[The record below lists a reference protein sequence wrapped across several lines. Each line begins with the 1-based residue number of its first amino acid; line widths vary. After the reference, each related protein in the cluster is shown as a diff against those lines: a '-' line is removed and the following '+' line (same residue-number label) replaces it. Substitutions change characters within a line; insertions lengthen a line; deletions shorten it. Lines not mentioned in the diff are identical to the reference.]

1 MKLKYLQS
9 DSKLADKQKAHTV
22 NNMKLTQYQNIVSD
36 ISMGLGAI
44 LSQEQEGVV
53 KVISYFSKTFSST
66 EQHYSVTRRE
76 LLTIVKSVQHFHHN
90 DGNVELYGKHFKAR
104 TDHGSL
110 TWLPTITMV

>member
-22 NNMKLTQYQNIVSD
+22 NNMKVSQYQNIVSD

-76 LLTIVKSVQHFHHN
+76 LLTIVKSVQHFHHY
-90 DGNVELYGKHFKAR
+90 LYGKLFKTR